1 MNRLSYATYSFPYL
15 REQFQIQ
22 MHIQTVL
29 PALLE
34 KTEHISCSG
43 GMEYNLVTVLNFKIH
58 CLLETASSR
67 WLGRAIR
74 SSRSSCWT
82 PRRISKPMILSENG
96 DMQPHSGRTLCMST
110 NIFLSARPFAIRCG
124 VCTSKEKSNIQKH
137 IELCSK
143 ILGARGTWSRR
154 SVSWEIQLDLVRV
167 RVGQLSRAQK
177 MHTMD
182 VLGMS
187 LWLGLIRYE
196 CTKCS

>member
-1 MNRLSYATYSFPYL
+1 VGLMGHQSPLSYKAFAFMPKATPLLEAPLGEKKCVSTFMNRLSYATYSFPYL

-124 VCTSKEKSNIQKH
+124 VCTSKEKSNIQKR
-137 IELCSK
+137 IESNCAPK
-143 ILGARGTWSRR
+143 
-154 SVSWEIQLDLVRV
+154 SWELVGLDL
-167 RVGQLSRAQK
+167 G
-177 MHTMD
+177 
-182 VLGMS
+182 GP
-187 LWLGLIRYE
+187 
-196 CTKCS
+196 